1 MGRILLFCLLTHL
14 LKPSLLATMK
24 LLVCSKPHIFVFVLD
39 LLQFFYFGYT
49 EIFPSDRIRSM
60 YKLFPRVPVPPHLVD
75 VSDDEDVQNLQESL
89 GEARSRV
96 DYLTSFLRA
105 AIK

>member
-1 MGRILLFCLLTHL
+1 
-14 LKPSLLATMK
+14 
-24 LLVCSKPHIFVFVLD
+24 
-39 LLQFFYFGYT
+39 
-49 EIFPSDRIRSM
+49 M

>member
-1 MGRILLFCLLTHL
+1 M
-14 LKPSLLATMK
+14 MK
-24 LLVCSKPHIFVFVLD
+24 LLVSTD
-39 LLQFFYFGYT
+39 LVQAKSSFYFFLFGYT
-49 EIFPSDRIRSM
+49 EVFVSDRIRSM

-75 VSDDEDVQNLQESL
+75 VSDDEDVQNIQESL